1 MENSFRSMP
10 KEDLFKVRMYLEAD
24 TQTDSVFHVMAA
36 GMYDEA
42 ASDLAQVKELCD
54 DAEYAVWKEEYISK
68 KLEQLGNMNI
78 ITCTYEFAGAG
89 KFDSTMPEFE
99 YESFKAWLNE
109 IGAGI
114 IGDVRSATE
123 DEIKTYIALEAAK
136 DECH

>member
-1 MENSFRSMP
+1 MENSFSSMP
-10 KEDLFKVRMYLEAD
+10 EEDLFRVRMYLEAD

-42 ASDLAQVKELCD
+42 ESDLAQIKEICD
-54 DAEYAVWKEEYISK
+54 DEKYAAWKEEYIQK
-68 KLEQLGNMNI
+68 KYDQLKNTSV

-89 KFDSTMPEFE
+89 KFSSTMPEAE
-99 YESFKAWLNE
+99 YESFRAWLDE

-114 IGDVRSATE
+114 TGDIRKATD
-123 DEIKTYIALEAAK
+123 DEIRNYIALEAAK